1 MKKIITILFVCALFI
16 KLTADDPD
24 ISHDTAQP
32 NKVHFRVFTDLEDEY
47 KLVSYFFTS
56 NQKRYY
62 KSLDE
67 KGKKRYLEAF
77 WAAQD
82 TNPATEENE
91 FLEEIKIRIA
101 YCNDHFTHF
110 YPGWTTDR
118 GRVYI
123 RHGEPYEILN
133 ETTGMNTKYARKD
146 YQIWKYRITDYL
158 TYIFIDLQQH
168 GDYRMIYSNGDDSEG
183 SWADWHMY
191 LGEDFDE
198 GQLY

>member
-1 MKKIITILFVCALFI
+1 MKKIITILFIFILFF

-24 ISHDTAQP
+24 IQQDTAQAD
-32 NKVHFRVFTDLEDEY
+32 KVFFHVFTNLDDEY

-56 NQKRYY
+56 NQKKYY

-67 KGKKRYLEAF
+67 NGKKRYLKAF

-82 TNPATEENE
+82 TNPTTEKNE

-101 YCNDHFTHF
+101 YCNSHFSHF
-110 YPGWTTDR
+110 HPGWTTDR
-118 GRVYI
+118 GRIYI
-123 RHGEPYEILN
+123 RHGKPYEILN

-146 YQIWKYRITDYL
+146 YQIWKYRITEYL
-158 TYIFIDLQQH
+158 TYIFIDIQQH
-168 GDYRMIYSNGDDSEG
+168 GDYRLIFSDGDDSEG

-191 LGEDFDE
+191 LGEYFDE
-198 GQLY
+198 GKLY